1 MLPEEETDINLPPH
15 TDLDLMKRQP
25 RQNGYPLHQEISK
38 QLDPYH
44 SIYPFPSQ
52 KADFV
57 YLQLTLQPPPKLL
70 YTMMLLPYGYHLL
83 IVF

>member
-1 MLPEEETDINLPPH
+1 MKMLPEEETDINLPPH

-44 SIYPFPSQ
+44 SIYPSQ

-70 YTMMLLPYGYHLL
+70 YTMMLLP
-83 IVF
+83 